1 MNEYL
6 LYLPPET
13 ERVGE
18 KQLICQRW
26 EHLMAM
32 IDREYQTV
40 RTYIVGIDIDKTEA
54 KDKLPYLTLNGDII
68 GFQEAFDKVMVKTMR
83 AEDGTSFDED
93 IL

>member
-6 LYLPPET
+6 LYLPPEQD
-13 ERVGE
+13 RVGE
-18 KQLICQRW
+18 KKLICQRW

-32 IDREYQTV
+32 IDREHQTV
-40 RTYIVGIDIDKTEA
+40 RTYIVGIDIDKTQVE
-54 KDKLPYLTLNGDII
+54 DKLPYLTLNGNIT

-83 AEDGTSFDED
+83 AVDGTSFDED